1 MGATVIM
8 NRTDDASL
16 TVDERIMYLKE
27 VAPDLCIALHQNSIS
42 GYPNIGGGLINYFTP
57 YSQKISQYM
66 YEQTKEASIYSKL
79 YLEWGLYY
87 VARQTACPVVLM
99 ENGYM
104 TNAQDLANMLDEDML
119 LLKAQ
124 SMAKATAK
132 YFLSIQ

>member
-1 MGATVIM
+1 M

-104 TNAQDLANMLDEDML
+104 TNAQDLANMLDENML
-119 LLKAQ
+119 LVKAQ
-124 SMAKATAK
+124 SMARATAE